1 MFHFIKKY
9 PFSLLCIALV
19 WYLSIW
25 FMPPEEMEMPSI
37 NFLDKWTHL
46 VMYGGTCSVIWI
58 EYLRSHQ
65 RLEWRKLFLF
75 AWLLPVIMGGII
87 EIVQEQCTAT
97 RSGEWLDFAADAVGC
112 TLAIVIGL
120 LAKIRKT
127 KHLIIFFVGCTLTVG
142 CTEPDRSEEAQKLKN
157 ELQQMAFTTPEKAFA
172 RIDSAERVG
181 LFSPA
186 TANLIRTNFYGQM
199 GQTRLAIFYGEQIVN
214 VPELKRE
221 GVSYY
226 SALLMLNGWLERNG
240 EYGKVLRLCD
250 EIIADV
256 EHEREQGGGISGISE
271 EVALRVKSRALVLK
285 GSCELDMGH
294 PDKAEQYY
302 LEGIDIMMDGV
313 THTDDYRVMD
323 AMIIAVGEATE
334 FYLGQG
340 MPQKALP
347 LVAKGD
353 TALARLDRCGELP
366 DLARQ
371 IRHNNITIGQAMI
384 YAANGQYGKA
394 EALYQ
399 KHRQGENLRV
409 YDIGADARYLTMT
422 GRYDE
427 AIRLF
432 RQSDSLYMAQGSAI
446 TTEYIKHY
454 LMYQYETLQKA
465 GRNDEAQILSDRMR
479 QLTDSIHIQ
488 ERKIDVEQQEE
499 IRQKETEIASRRQ
512 SLIIH
517 RIILVAAVLIILLI
531 IYFLWRS
538 HQYNKALL
546 EKNRRLLAEI
556 EQREQEQQQSIE
568 LLKAKPEDALTAE
581 QQLFRRICD
590 LMDSSDHI
598 YTDADLDRN
607 RLAQLLG
614 TNEHYVTDA
623 ISACTDGKS
632 VNAFLNEYR
641 LRYSTRL
648 LATTKDSVSLIAELS
663 GFSRSSF
670 FRIFSDAYGMS
681 PSDYRKAAGK

>member
-1 MFHFIKKY
+1 MKRVLFHFSCIHI
-9 PFSLLCIALV
+9 LLLGV
-19 WYLSIW
+19 
-25 FMPPEEMEMPSI
+25 
-37 NFLDKWTHL
+37 
-46 VMYGGTCSVIWI
+46 V
-58 EYLRSHQ
+58 
-65 RLEWRKLFLF
+65 
-75 AWLLPVIMGGII
+75 LPLTMS
-87 EIVQEQCTAT
+87 CT
-97 RSGEWLDFAADAVGC
+97 
-112 TLAIVIGL
+112 
-120 LAKIRKT
+120 K
-127 KHLIIFFVGCTLTVG
+127 
-142 CTEPDRSEEAQKLKN
+142 PDRSEEAQKLKN
-157 ELQQMAFTTPEKAFA
+157 ELQQMAFTTPDKAFA

-186 TANLIRTNFYGQM
+186 QANLSRTNFYGQM

-226 SALLMLNGWLERNG
+226 SALLLLSGWLQRTG

-271 EVALRVKSRALVLK
+271 EIALRVKSRALVLK
-285 GSCELDMGH
+285 GGCELDMEH

-313 THTDDYRVMD
+313 TQTNDYWVID
-323 AMIIAVGEATE
+323 ALFAGIIETTE
-334 FYLGQG
+334 FYLEQG

-353 TALARLDRCGELP
+353 TALARLDRCSDRPEYV
-366 DLARQ
+366 RQ
-371 IRHNNITIGQAMI
+371 VRHNNITIGQAMI
-384 YAANGQYGKA
+384 YAANGQHDKA
-394 EALYQ
+394 EALYL
-399 KHRQGENLRV
+399 KHRQSENLRV
-409 YDIGADARYLTMT
+409 YDIGADARYLTMS

-465 GRNDEAQILSDRMR
+465 GRKDEAQALSDRMR

-488 ERKIDVEQQEE
+488 ERKIDIEQQEE
-499 IRQKETEIASRRQ
+499 IRQKETEIANRRQ
-512 SLIIH
+512 SLIVH
-517 RIILVAAVLIILLI
+517 RIILASVVLICLLVA
-531 IYFLWRS
+531 YLLWRS
-538 HQYNKALL
+538 HKYNKVLL

-556 EQREQEQQQSIE
+556 EQREQEEQQSIVQ
-568 LLKAKPEDALTAE
+568 LKAEPQEKLTAN
-581 QQLFRRICD
+581 QQLFCRICD
-590 LMDSSDHI
+590 LMDGPDHI
-598 YTDADLDRN
+598 YTDTDLDRS

-623 ISACTDGKS
+623 ISTCTDGKS
-632 VNAFLNEYR
+632 VNGFLNDYR
-641 LRYSTRL
+641 LRYAARL
-648 LATTKDSVSLIAELS
+648 LATTKDSVALIAELS

-670 FRIFSDAYGMS
+670 FRVFSDAYGMS
-681 PSDYRKAAGK
+681 PSDYRKAARK

>member
-1 MFHFIKKY
+1 MMKRVLFHFSYIH
-9 PFSLLCIALV
+9 LLILGV
-19 WYLSIW
+19 
-25 FMPPEEMEMPSI
+25 
-37 NFLDKWTHL
+37 
-46 VMYGGTCSVIWI
+46 V
-58 EYLRSHQ
+58 
-65 RLEWRKLFLF
+65 
-75 AWLLPVIMGGII
+75 LPLTMS
-87 EIVQEQCTAT
+87 CT
-97 RSGEWLDFAADAVGC
+97 
-112 TLAIVIGL
+112 
-120 LAKIRKT
+120 K
-127 KHLIIFFVGCTLTVG
+127 
-142 CTEPDRSEEAQKLKN
+142 PDRSEEAQKLKN

-186 TANLIRTNFYGQM
+186 QANLNRTNFYGQM

-221 GVSYY
+221 GAPYY
-226 SALLMLNGWLERNG
+226 SALLLLSGWLQRNG

-285 GSCELDMGH
+285 GGCELDMEH

-313 THTDDYRVMD
+313 TQTNDYWVVD
-323 AMIIAVGEATE
+323 ALFAGIIETTE
-334 FYLGQG
+334 FYLEQG

-353 TALARLDRCGELP
+353 TALARLDRCSDRPEYV
-366 DLARQ
+366 RQ
-371 IRHNNITIGQAMI
+371 VRHNNITISQAMI
-384 YAANGQYGKA
+384 YAANGQHDKA
-394 EALYQ
+394 EALYL
-399 KHRQGENLRV
+399 KHRQSENLRV

-465 GRNDEAQILSDRMR
+465 GHKDEAQALSDRMR

-488 ERKIDVEQQEE
+488 ERKIDIEQQQE
-499 IRQKETEIASRRQ
+499 IRQKETEIANRRQ

-517 RIILVAAVLIILLI
+517 RIILVAVVLICLLVA
-531 IYFLWRS
+531 YLLWRS
-538 HQYNKALL
+538 HKYNKVLP

-556 EQREQEQQQSIE
+556 EQREQEEQQAIVQ
-568 LLKAKPEDALTAE
+568 LKAEPQENLTAN
-581 QQLFRRICD
+581 QQLFCRICD
-590 LMDSSDHI
+590 LMDGPDHI
-598 YTDADLDRN
+598 YTDTDLDRS

-623 ISACTDGKS
+623 ISTCTDGKS
-632 VNAFLNEYR
+632 VSGFLNEYR
-641 LRYSTRL
+641 LRYAARL
-648 LATTKDSVSLIAELS
+648 LATTKDSVALIAELS

-670 FRIFSDAYGMS
+670 FRVFSDAYGMS
-681 PSDYRKAAGK
+681 PSDYRRAARK